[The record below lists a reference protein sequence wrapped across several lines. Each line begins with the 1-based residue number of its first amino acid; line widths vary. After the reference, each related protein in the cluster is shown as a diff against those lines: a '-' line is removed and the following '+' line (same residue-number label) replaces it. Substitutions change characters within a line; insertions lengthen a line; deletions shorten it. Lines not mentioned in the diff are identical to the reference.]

1 LEVVAVV
8 RSPIYDF
15 EETDDLEQLKQ
26 HRIYGWKLY
35 KELLPAQPPETRAG
49 LTQADIA
56 AQLNDAD
63 KYLTPNW
70 SLDDLIYLDMRD
82 TGKTREQILDDWGRR
97 NVDANSLAAQWIAEY
112 ERREGGD
119 DVGEQ

>member
-1 LEVVAVV
+1 MV

-35 KELLPAQPPETRAG
+35 KELLPVQPPESRAG
-49 LTQADIA
+49 LTQADVE
-56 AQLNDAD
+56 AQLNDVD

-70 SLDDLIYLDMRD
+70 SLDDIIYLEMRD
-82 TGKTREQILDDWGRR
+82 TGKTRGQVLHDWERR
-97 NVDANSLAAQWIAEY
+97 NGEANAEAEQRFAEY
-112 ERREGGD
+112 ERRQGGAESGGGAG
-119 DVGEQ
+119 GES